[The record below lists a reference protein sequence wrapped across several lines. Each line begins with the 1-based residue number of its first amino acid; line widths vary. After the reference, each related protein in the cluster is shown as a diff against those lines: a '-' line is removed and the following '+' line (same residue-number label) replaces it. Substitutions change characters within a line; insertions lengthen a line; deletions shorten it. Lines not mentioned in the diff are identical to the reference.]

1 MIGDPVDRRS
11 WALLVIL
18 GAVWGASFLLTA
30 IAIRDLAVP
39 VVALFRTGIGAL
51 VLLPIALARG
61 ALAGLT
67 RQLGPIFVLA
77 IVQLAGPFLLIG
89 YGQRHVA
96 TGLAGILVSSTPL
109 WTALLAVRLDR
120 EERSHGWSL
129 AGIGIGIVG
138 VALLLGVQL
147 DGSPDTML
155 GGLMLLLAGLG
166 YAAGGFLAKHRVRG
180 MVPLGAV
187 TAAMLAGSVVLAPF
201 ALATLPSEPPRAGPV
216 MAAVA
221 LGAISGGLGW
231 LLYYTILARAGAA
244 RAAIAMYLVPA
255 FAVLY
260 GAVLLDEP
268 LTAAALAGLVL
279 VVAGSSLAAARNPRS
294 GARRSAREEP
304 LPTSESLPG
313 VSRPAGGAVRPPAPG
328 HRRT

>member
-39 VVALFRTGIGAL
+39 VVSLFRTGIGAL

-61 ALAGLT
+61 ALAGLG

-77 IVQLAGPFLLIG
+77 MVQLAGPFLLIG

-96 TGLAGILVSSTPL
+96 SGLAGILVSATPL
-109 WTALLAVRLDR
+109 WTALLAIRLDR

-147 DGSPDTML
+147 DGSLDTML
-155 GGLMLLLAGLG
+155 GALMLLLAGLG
-166 YAAGGFLAKHRVRG
+166 YAAGGFLA
-180 MVPLGAV
+180 
-187 TAAMLAGSVVLAPF
+187 
-201 ALATLPSEPPRAGPV
+201 
-216 MAAVA
+216 
-221 LGAISGGLGW
+221 
-231 LLYYTILARAGAA
+231 
-244 RAAIAMYLVPA
+244 
-255 FAVLY
+255 
-260 GAVLLDEP
+260 
-268 LTAAALAGLVL
+268 
-279 VVAGSSLAAARNPRS
+279 
-294 GARRSAREEP
+294 
-304 LPTSESLPG
+304 
-313 VSRPAGGAVRPPAPG
+313 
-328 HRRT
+328 